1 MVLVLVMPSL
11 CLAQATRVM
20 VLHVQLGY
28 WSSPT
33 RLPNCVTCTHT
44 RTPLPSSLQI
54 LPTCVFN
61 KKDPIVVG
69 VDVKEG
75 IARVGT
81 PLAVPTKG
89 GLELGRIASLELNHK
104 VRLTAVWR
112 VGTWQCGN
120 FLGPSGACRQQC
132 CRR

>member
-1 MVLVLVMPSL
+1 MSRTSHTRDGIARAVGLLVLSYPLAKL
-11 CLAQATRVM
+11 CDMHA
-20 VLHVQLGY
+20 H
-28 WSSPT
+28 S
-33 RLPNCVTCTHT
+33 

-112 VGTWQCGN
+112 VGTWQC
-120 FLGPSGACRQQC
+120 
-132 CRR
+132 